1 MKLVEEMR
9 KEGALTLP
17 GEPKPKPIKIE
28 TQAPIVVDKAKA
40 KKLEEKNAKLQ
51 KLKAELGTLVKQ
63 KQELMD
69 SVKPIEGVSYA
80 QRLIAKKKE
89 LQVAEASLK
98 NLKVGQEKYRH
109 EKQVN
114 DEINECS
121 IQIKSAET

>member
-1 MKLVEEMR
+1 
-9 KEGALTLP
+9 
-17 GEPKPKPIKIE
+17 
-28 TQAPIVVDKAKA
+28 
-40 KKLEEKNAKLQ
+40 
-51 KLKAELGTLVKQ
+51 
-63 KQELMD
+63 MD

-98 NLKVGQEKYRH
+98 NLKVGEAKYRH

-121 IQIKSAET
+121 VQIKSAET